1 MRNWIETPALARPD
15 CDMPRGYKRRNRRN
29 YRRLF
34 TIVSVP
40 IFVLILSLAWIW
52 KSNQVKENYAAMK
65 KLETQKTNLIAEN
78 LRLRA
83 GLMDLKSLSE
93 INKVVTTLFGLTQ
106 NVSARLFLSDPVD
119 PEKKYDKINFAV
131 EKDIPDW
138 LETAVTG
145 SDHVKAETP
154 KESGE

>member
-1 MRNWIETPALARPD
+1 
-15 CDMPRGYKRRNRRN
+15 
-29 YRRLF
+29 
-34 TIVSVP
+34 VSVP